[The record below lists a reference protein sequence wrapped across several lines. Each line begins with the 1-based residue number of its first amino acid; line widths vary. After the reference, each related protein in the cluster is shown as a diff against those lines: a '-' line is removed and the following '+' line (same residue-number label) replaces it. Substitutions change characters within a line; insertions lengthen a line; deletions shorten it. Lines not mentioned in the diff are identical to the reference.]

1 LREVFKN
8 GKLND
13 LQNLKIHL
21 PEPDPVQEFLSDEE
35 YEA

>member
-1 LREVFKN
+1 
-8 GKLND
+8 LND

-35 YEA
+35 YEAWYWVV